1 MKIKELP
8 HLRSKISSQY
18 HVVDPA
24 LASQIDEMALWWIT
38 EDMCTLA
45 AGAAESLPEW
55 SPTQAMPTP
64 SGFMWI
70 DGESPAV
77 KSIITSEVAPIRAIG
92 WTYNH
97 DKDSITAVTWYEEG
111 SELTEGLMFV
121 FQASQIMTRRS
132 KFEKMTPIPTRDGDE
147 FTAVQFLGSIWLL
160 SQQPG
165 VAEEKTVNKSSR
177 RNRSSGGKTQSPSAV
192 RVINVRGGGHTG
204 GHASDSTGGS
214 GERHLSVRFMVRGHW
229 RQQACGPKHGQRKP
243 LFIQPFMKGPD
254 DAPVRPTVRKL

>member
-18 HVVDPA
+18 NIYDPA
-24 LASQIDEMALWWIT
+24 LAAQIDEMALWWIT
-38 EDMCTLA
+38 NDMCTLA
-45 AGAAESLPEW
+45 SGAAESLPEW

-64 SGFMWI
+64 SGLMWI
-70 DGESPAV
+70 DGESPTV
-77 KSIITSEVAPIRAIG
+77 KSIITGEIAPIRAIG

-97 DKDSITAVTWYEEG
+97 EKDSITAITWYGEG
-111 SELTEGLMFV
+111 RELVEGLMFV

-147 FTAVQFLGSIWLL
+147 FATVQFLGSIWLL

-165 VAEEKTVNKSSR
+165 VAEEKKVNKSSR
-177 RNRSSGGKTQSPSAV
+177 RNRGSGSKTQSPSTV
-192 RVINVRGGGHTG
+192 RVINVRSGGHTG
-204 GHASDSTGGS
+204 GHTSDSSGS
-214 GERHLSVRFMVRGHW
+214 GGERHLSVRFMVRGHW

-243 LFIQPFMKGPD
+243 LFIQPFIKGPD